1 MKSFRHSPGH
11 TALALAGMLASL
23 SAIAQ
28 TYPSKPVRVI
38 VPYTPGATTEVARII
53 TLPVAEV
60 LGQSFVIDSR
70 PGGGG
75 TIGTQLVARAAPDGY
90 TLLYSTAGNLIQA
103 PFMLKDVPFNAI
115 TDFTPIISTSKT
127 VGILS
132 INPSV
137 PVNNVKELIEWS
149 KRNPGKLTISNPGV
163 GSAYYMG
170 VELLN
175 KLTGTTAINV
185 PFKGGAEG
193 VTAVVGGQVT
203 ASISSVTTT
212 SVFVKQGKLK
222 LLAVIESSR
231 YSRLP
236 NLPTVGETV
245 PGFALP
251 LGWHGIL
258 GPAGLPRPIVTQ
270 LHAEVVKSVK
280 NPDVEKRMEGFGLDV
295 AIAGPEEYAGTI
307 KADYELFAKVVKL
320 LDIKPE

>member
-1 MKSFRHSPGH
+1 MKSFRQSLGR
-11 TALALAGMLASL
+11 TALALAGTLASL
-23 SAIAQ
+23 SALAQ

-53 TLPVAEV
+53 MQPVAEV

-75 TIGTQLVARAAPDGY
+75 TIGTQIVARAAPDGY

-193 VTAVVGGQVT
+193 VTAVVAGQVT

-258 GPAGLPRPIVTQ
+258 GPAGLPRAIVTQ

-280 NPDVEKRMEGFGLDV
+280 SPEVEKRMEGFGLDV
-295 AIAGPEEYAGTI
+295 AISGPDEYASTI

-320 LDIKPE
+320 LNIKPE